1 LRSINVRV
9 REGVDDTRHQMKVW
23 VFPALLLGFS
33 GVWAAM
39 PVDAGP
45 CPRDKSRNCF
55 DVPATINFSSVPE
68 ISNKIVSEEKIQ
80 QKPLKNPAQ
89 DPATS
94 TPYTGPMI
102 GINPRPGRT
111 PTVGYYWS
119 LE

>member
-1 LRSINVRV
+1 MR
-9 REGVDDTRHQMKVW
+9 VW
-23 VFPALLLGFS
+23 VPAALMFGLS
-33 GVWAAM
+33 GVWAATS
-39 PVDAGP
+39 VNAGP
-45 CPRDKSRNCF
+45 CARDKSRDCF

-68 ISNKIVSEEKIQ
+68 ISKKIVGEEKIQ
-80 QKPLKNPAQ
+80 LKPLKNPAQ

-102 GINPRPGRT
+102 GTNPRPGRT

>member
-1 LRSINVRV
+1 
-9 REGVDDTRHQMKVW
+9 MKFW
-23 VFPALLLGFS
+23 VPVVLFGLS
-33 GVWAAM
+33 GVWAAT

-45 CPRDKSRNCF
+45 CARDKSRGCF

-68 ISNKIVSEEKIQ
+68 ISNKIVGEEKIP
-80 QKPLKNPAQ
+80 QKPLRNPAE

-94 TPYTGPMI
+94 APYTGPMI
-102 GINPRPGRT
+102 GTNPRPGRT

>member
-1 LRSINVRV
+1 
-9 REGVDDTRHQMKVW
+9 MKVW

-102 GINPRPGRT
+102 GTNPRPGRT

>member
-1 LRSINVRV
+1 
-9 REGVDDTRHQMKVW
+9 MKFW
-23 VFPALLLGFS
+23 VPLVLFGLS
-33 GVWAAM
+33 GVWPAT
-39 PVDAGP
+39 PVDAGS
-45 CPRDKSRNCF
+45 CARDKSRDCF

-68 ISNKIVSEEKIQ
+68 ISKNIVREENIQ

-89 DPATS
+89 DPAAS